1 MATTFGGVR
10 TVETPKA
17 VARNVGRRVAELRG
31 ERGLT
36 QEEFS
41 AEVGVSLRYL
51 QQVEAGR
58 ENLTIE
64 SLVKLANHL
73 NTRVTALFE
82 PAQTRVGMRGRPP
95 RRP

>member
-1 MATTFGGVR
+1 MATTFEGVR

-82 PAQTRVGMRGRPP
+82 PAQTQAKRRGRPP

>member
-1 MATTFGGVR
+1 MATTFEGVR

-64 SLVKLANHL
+64 SLVKLARHL
-73 NTRVTALFE
+73 RVRVVALFE
-82 PAQTRVGMRGRPP
+82 PAQTHTGRRGRPS
-95 RRP
+95 RRV

>member
-1 MATTFGGVR
+1 LATTFEGVR

-64 SLVKLANHL
+64 SLVKLARHL
-73 NTRVTALFE
+73 RVRVVELFV
-82 PAQTRVGMRGRPP
+82 PAQAQVGRRGRPP
-95 RRP
+95 RRA

>member
-1 MATTFGGVR
+1 M
-10 TVETPKA
+10 
-17 VARNVGRRVAELRG
+17 
-31 ERGLT
+31 T

-64 SLVKLANHL
+64 SLVKLARHL
-73 NTRVTALFE
+73 RVLVAALFE
-82 PAQTRVGMRGRPP
+82 PAQSQIRRRGRPS
-95 RRP
+95 RRA

>member
-1 MATTFGGVR
+1 MR
-10 TVETPKA
+10 TIETPKA

-31 ERGLT
+31 EQGLT

-64 SLVKLANHL
+64 SLVKLARHL
-73 NTRVTALFE
+73 RVRVVALFE
-82 PAQTRVGMRGRPP
+82 PAQIKIGRRGRPP
-95 RRP
+95 RIGGKGTS